1 VTILCLCLL
10 LSGREGRDADQE
22 TSAHLE
28 WDSLTP
34 DVSARIFDPEDWDF
48 VGSEASRHLTRQF
61 RRERTALALDWLRA
75 VRSQVNQSIRAHFRA
90 ARGNADLKPAD
101 EIRLW
106 LDFVCFQATS
116 GILYLMVWTYGPPRA
131 AKLLEYSQELAGK
144 LRQATEDFLPA
155 GHHVAVELI
164 DGKQQGKS

>member
-1 VTILCLCLL
+1 VTVLCLCLL
-10 LSGREGRDADQE
+10 LSGRDGRDSDQE

-28 WDSLTP
+28 WDSLTLGAG
-34 DVSARIFDPEDWDF
+34 ARIFDPEDWDF
-48 VGSEASRHLTRQF
+48 VGSEASRHFTRQF
-61 RRERTALALDWLRA
+61 RKERTALALDWLRA
-75 VRSQVNQSIRAHFRA
+75 VRSQVNQSIRAHLRA

-106 LDFVCFQATS
+106 LDFLRFQATS

-131 AKLLEYSQELAGK
+131 AKLLGYSQELAEK
-144 LRQATEDFLPA
+144 VRQATEDLLPA

-164 DGKQQGKS
+164 DGKPQGKS